1 MQKKANNRSFG
12 LLFSIIFLI
21 ISLWPLLN
29 SEAYRLWALI
39 ISLIFLF
46 LGVID
51 SQVLSPFKSA
61 WIKLGEFLGKVIA
74 PIVMFLVFFTILT
87 LTGIILRLFGK
98 DLLQIIKDKTCKS
111 YWVDRKNISSMNR
124 QF

>member
-1 MQKKANNRSFG
+1 MQKKASNRSFG
-12 LLFSIIFLI
+12 LLFSFIFLI
-21 ISLWPLLN
+21 ISLLPLIN

-46 LGVID
+46 LGIID
-51 SQVLSPFKSA
+51 SRILNPFKSA

-74 PIVMFLVFFTILT
+74 PIVMFFVFFTILT
-87 LTGIILRLFGK
+87 PTGIILRLFGK
-98 DLLQIIKDKTCKS
+98 DLLKIKKNKTCKS
-111 YWVDRKNISSMNR
+111 YWIDRKNISSMNR

>member
-87 LTGIILRLFGK
+87 PTGIILRLFGK
-98 DLLQIIKDKTCKS
+98 DLLKIKKDKTCKS
-111 YWVDRKNISSMNR
+111 YWVYRKNISSMNR

>member
-1 MQKKANNRSFG
+1 MLKKANYRSFG

-87 LTGIILRLFGK
+87 PTGIILRLFGK
-98 DLLQIIKDKTCKS
+98 DLLKIKKDKTCKS

>member
-1 MQKKANNRSFG
+1 MQKKASNRSFG
-12 LLFSIIFLI
+12 LLFFIVFLI
-21 ISLWPLLN
+21 IALWPLLN
-29 SEAYRLWALI
+29 SESYRLWALI
-39 ISLIFLF
+39 ISIIFLI

-51 SQVLSPFKSA
+51 SRILNPFQIA
-61 WIKLGEFLGKVIA
+61 WIKLGEFLGKIIA

-98 DLLQIIKDKTCKS
+98 DLLKIKKNKTCKS
-111 YWVDRKNISSMNR
+111 YWVDRKNITSMNR

>member
-1 MQKKANNRSFG
+1 MQKKASNRSFG
-12 LLFSIIFLI
+12 LLFFIVFLI
-21 ISLWPLLN
+21 IALWPLLN

-87 LTGIILRLFGK
+87 PTGIILRLFGK
-98 DLLQIIKDKTCKS
+98 DLLKIKKDKTCKS

>member
-1 MQKKANNRSFG
+1 MQKKANNRSYG
-12 LLFSIIFLI
+12 LKYSIIFFI
-21 ISLWPLLN
+21 ISLMPLLN

-87 LTGIILRLFGK
+87 PTGIILRLFGK
-98 DLLQIIKDKTCKS
+98 DLLKIKKDKTCKS

>member
-1 MQKKANNRSFG
+1 MQKKASNRSFG
-12 LLFSIIFLI
+12 LLFFIVFLI

-51 SQVLSPFKSA
+51 SRILNPFKSA
-61 WIKLGEFLGKVIA
+61 WIKLGEFLGKIIA

-87 LTGIILRLFGK
+87 PTGIILRLFGK
-98 DLLQIIKDKTCKS
+98 DLLKIKKDKTCKS
-111 YWVDRKNISSMNR
+111 YWVDRKNITSMNR

>member
-87 LTGIILRLFGK
+87 PTGIILRLFGK
-98 DLLQIIKDKTCKS
+98 DLIKIKKDKTCKS

>member
-87 LTGIILRLFGK
+87 PTGIILRLFGK
-98 DLLQIIKDKTCKS
+98 DLLKIKKDKTCKS

>member
-1 MQKKANNRSFG
+1 MQKKASNRSFG
-12 LLFSIIFLI
+12 LLFFIVFFI
-21 ISLWPLLN
+21 ISIWPLLY
-29 SEAYRLWALI
+29 SEVYKLWALI

-51 SQVLSPFKSA
+51 SRILNPFKSA
-61 WIKLGEFLGKVIA
+61 WIKLGEFLGKIIA

-87 LTGIILRLFGK
+87 PTGIILRLFGK
-98 DLLQIIKDKTCKS
+98 DLLKIKKNKTCKS
-111 YWVDRKNISSMNR
+111 YWVDRKNITSMNR